1 MSFILNVYDSM
12 TIHVAGD
19 FLSIYDGDSDTSPI
33 LGNPYCGNSL
43 PPSQISSSNHLFFHF
58 RSDYSTNEKGFKLE
72 YNVTSKNA
80 QKVDSCTRL
89 FLKLHKKDMKI
100 KRYPLFCLP
109 PFPPLGLTQE
119 FFCTEKLI
127 FI

>member
-43 PPSQISSSNHLFFHF
+43 PPSQISSSNHLFFRFISDFYGTATGF
-58 RSDYSTNEKGFKLE
+58 RLE
-72 YNVTSKNA
+72 YNATSKR
-80 QKVDSCTRL
+80 QESIQSR
-89 FLKLHKKDMKI
+89 
-100 KRYPLFCLP
+100 FCG
-109 PFPPLGLTQE
+109 GL
-119 FFCTEKLI
+119 
-127 FI
+127 